1 MQMTQRV
8 GSWSALDKV
17 QGIHGQTVFVQPA
30 SGIVMVQT
38 AVYAG
43 ASGALDP
50 DPHAERASFWLGVL
64 QSLGGNTDR
73 Y

>member
-1 MQMTQRV
+1 M
-8 GSWSALDKV
+8 

-30 SGIVMVQT
+30 TGIVMVQT

-43 ASGALDP
+43 ASGAIDP
-50 DPHAERASFWLGVL
+50 DAYAERASFWQGVL
-64 QSLGGNTDR
+64 QSLGGDTSR